1 MQAFIFLIVSK
12 IPDSTQNCQIAVFF
26 PHDLATI
33 PIKSCKVKLK
43 YIVCLNFR
51 SLDGRNIYLVA
62 ATLRPETMYGQT
74 NCWIHPDLKYVAFE
88 LVNGDVFVSTMR
100 AAKNMC
106 YQGFTKEDGKL
117 NILVE
122 LVGQVK
128 FSWLELK
135 LVKLSGFQVI
145 GH

>member
-1 MQAFIFLIVSK
+1 
-12 IPDSTQNCQIAVFF
+12 
-26 PHDLATI
+26 
-33 PIKSCKVKLK
+33 
-43 YIVCLNFR
+43 
-51 SLDGRNIYLVA
+51 
-62 ATLRPETMYGQT
+62 MYGQT